1 MDASRQLELRQL
13 ILEALNFVI
22 ASEGGTR
29 KVDEVRI
36 VPGADFFG
44 LSNGDTLMLPDG
56 RIAVRIAV
64 GRAPE
69 KVVDTI
75 LHEAAHVILGP
86 EHIENPDHGPGF
98 QDLHDRLRRTYTERV
113 ARAVRL

>member
-1 MDASRQLELRQL
+1 MEASRQLELREL
-13 ILEALNFVI
+13 IREALNFVI
-22 ASEGGTR
+22 ESEGGAYR
-29 KVDEVRI
+29 VQEVRI

-64 GRAPE
+64 GRPPE
-69 KVVDTI
+69 RVVDTI

-86 EHIENPDHGPGF
+86 EHIENPDHGSGF
-98 QDLHDRLRRTYTERV
+98 QALHDRLRRKYAGVV
-113 ARAVRL
+113 AGRL